1 MPKLRSA
8 VIFTIC
14 LTLLAS
20 AGSVFAGGR
29 GQRTPIR
36 FAPNSLDQQP
46 VTAVNPLD
54 GSVWTAWAWRDGAE
68 YSIALSIQSEGVW
81 SEPFFI
87 GRDDNL
93 NQVSPAIVFDDRGVA
108 YLAWTVLPESQV
120 MIVAI
125 AESPQA
131 GLNLRT
137 VSTRNIPSTEPAL
150 AVVRDRLVV
159 AFQADR
165 KTVLRDLPLYRPNT
179 VGTNGIQE
187 GPDAVDPL
195 GWSWAN
201 TGTEPGEDESGEHW
215 TDDPD
220 ENDSSSNTRPF
231 GAN

>member
-150 AVVRDRLVV
+150 AVVRGRHRSEHGAVSCARSYLRSRWRLRHRFHRNRFDRRDCEH
-159 AFQADR
+159 AR
-165 KTVLRDLPLYRPNT
+165 SSVLTPPRLPPKLLRR
-179 VGTNGIQE
+179 V
-187 GPDAVDPL
+187 
-195 GWSWAN
+195 
-201 TGTEPGEDESGEHW
+201 
-215 TDDPD
+215 
-220 ENDSSSNTRPF
+220 
-231 GAN
+231 